1 MRPRSSAGFE
11 QAAGLRNPTGAPM
24 QTLKLLASRIK
35 RHRDIYHQRSHPG
48 GRTAMNRRAQTP
60 PRLPERPRILVIS
73 LRRIGD
79 LLLATPLIRSL
90 RRAWSRDPIDPVV
103 LPGTTEIVQGNP
115 DIEPIIVMPR
125 QPTFQ

>member
-1 MRPRSSAGFE
+1 MRPRWSAGFG

-48 GRTAMNRRAQTP
+48 GRTAMNRRVQTP

-90 RRAWSRDPIDPVV
+90 RRAWPRASIDVLV
-103 LPGTTEIVQGNP
+103 LPGTAEIVEGNP
-115 DIEPIIVMPR
+115 DIDRIIVMTG
-125 QPTFQ
+125 QQS